1 MLNGHDADNDWMASF
16 IDRFLKRPTAGK
28 GDQPRGIPLSEA
40 VKLVREEAES
50 RISPAYPIFEK
61 LCKSILN
68 EAVAAKEA
76 AKALGKG
83 TLDKAQV
90 QYKIGLQMQRN
101 FAERVP
107 PVLDALTLPKRDYTS
122 YSRFHA
128 TALETVRN
136 VAKISKD
143 NRYLPYFLSS
153 EIGAFGKR
161 MNEIVRLTDELSAA
175 IALKNEPVGWID
187 RAQRLEKEIN
197 AQINEINSLAE
208 LKAETEMKR
217 KELETEISS
226 AIARNK
232 ETESEEGAIRQRID
246 ALRNQMSSEKKK
258 LTDQLSPFQ
267 RQFRKLQK
275 RILEKELSKSLDAY
289 IERAEETAIGE
300 VTSSGDYPSL
310 KKILSEMK
318 TSLERGEIEDDQKI
332 RTRRLASITD
342 MTSGS
347 LATPAKRVIELGKE
361 LTKEEAALSATSK
374 KTVHVEELQRKMAHY
389 TEQLADMEKEET
401 VGKERIENAF
411 VEMEALVNGATGDT
425 MRIIRDWDS

>member
-1 MLNGHDADNDWMASF
+1 MVSF
-16 IDRFLKRPTAGK
+16 LDRFLKWSTPEKA
-28 GDQPRGIPLSEA
+28 DQPRGIPLSEA
-40 VKLVREEAES
+40 IKLVREEAES

-68 EAVAAKEA
+68 EAAAAKEA
-76 AKALGKG
+76 AKAVG
-83 TLDKAQV
+83 TGGLDKAQP
-90 QYKIGLQMQRN
+90 QYQIGLQMQRN

-107 PVLDALTLPKRDYTS
+107 PVLDTLALPNRDYVS

-175 IALKNEPVGWID
+175 IALKNEPVSWID

-197 AQINEINSLAE
+197 AQIKEMASLVE
-208 LKAETEMKR
+208 LKAETEAKW

-226 AIARNK
+226 AIERNK
-232 ETESEEGAIRQRID
+232 ETESEERAIRQRID
-246 ALRNQMSSEKKK
+246 SLRDQMSSEKKK

-275 RILEKELSKSLDAY
+275 RILEKKLSKSLDAY

-300 VTSSGDYPSL
+300 VTVSGNYPSL
-310 KKILSEMK
+310 KKILSETK
-318 TSLERGEIEDDQKI
+318 TALEKGEVEDDQKI
-332 RTRRLASITD
+332 RARRLASIAD
-342 MTSGS
+342 MLGGN
-347 LATPAKRVIELGKE
+347 LLTPAKRAIELGDE

-374 KTVHVEELQRKMAHY
+374 KTVHVEELQRKMAHG
-389 TEQLADMEKEET
+389 TEQLANIEKEEKAGREHT
-401 VGKERIENAF
+401 ENAF
-411 VEMEALVNGATGDT
+411 LEMESLVKEATDET
-425 MRIIRDWDS
+425 VRIIRGQDSG